1 MTRGYNHRNSWFPY
15 EKWWFSI
22 VNYSLPEG
30 IYQGVK
36 KTGIVTMTS
45 WELSPVS
52 PETVA
57 VSTGLLLHGGF
68 TTQKSFPKLWFKIC
82 QNNVWNIECFN
93 TPKGVI
99 IGDVLSY
106 SPYIPYW
113 CCTSI
118 IVNNAPLMLLYPH
131 FFLCCKC
138 KPSQSIPKLVY
149 LKESQFLMVKSP
161 FWWLNPLFDG

>member
-1 MTRGYNHRNSWFPY
+1 
-15 EKWWFSI
+15 
-22 VNYSLPEG
+22 
-30 IYQGVK
+30 
-36 KTGIVTMTS
+36 MTS

-82 QNNVWNIECFN
+82 QNNVWNIECLDLDCFRPRIVLIRTHMIYYILYIYIHIIFN
-93 TPKGVI
+93 TTKGVI

-138 KPSQSIPKLVY
+138 KSSQSIPKLVY